1 MKDLPSHQGKVTSNM
16 NLAWGNF
23 KGFTIQV
30 EILVA
35 IFLLNFES
43 TIKYIPVSISLTLPK
58 VGVDKFTWPW
68 QESAVRKDNDL

>member
-1 MKDLPSHQGKVTSNM
+1 MR
-16 NLAWGNF
+16 
-23 KGFTIQV
+23 QV

-43 TIKYIPVSISLTLPK
+43 TIKYIPVSISLILPK
-58 VGVDKFTWPW
+58 VGVEKFTWPW

>member
-1 MKDLPSHQGKVTSNM
+1 M
-16 NLAWGNF
+16 
-23 KGFTIQV
+23 IQV